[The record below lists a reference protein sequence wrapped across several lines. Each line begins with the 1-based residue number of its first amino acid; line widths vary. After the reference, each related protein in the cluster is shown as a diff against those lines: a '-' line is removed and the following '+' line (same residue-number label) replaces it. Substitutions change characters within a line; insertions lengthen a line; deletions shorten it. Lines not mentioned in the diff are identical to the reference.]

1 MTSMIEVT
9 LAMGG
14 LLTAFLVAYR
24 IMNAFEPEVAVQT
37 STVRYPGCK
46 RVA

>member
-1 MTSMIEVT
+1 MTNMMEVT
-9 LAMGG
+9 LVMGG

-24 IMNAFEPEVAVQT
+24 TMNAFEPEVAVQT
-37 STVRYPGCK
+37 STVGYPGCK